1 MSDRRAEFD
10 DRLIRS
16 DPVGQGP
23 MKTILK
29 TMKFNSGYV
38 FLGLTSLMFGTFEV
52 TSKLIHGLEAIQIN
66 CLRFCV
72 GGLALLPF
80 ALLEI
85 RRRGIRFRFRDI
97 AYLVFLGVLFVP
109 VSMLLYQI
117 ALAETTASLSVFIF
131 SVNPVFIAIFA
142 LVILKERANRVIVTA
157 IAIGVV
163 GLAIIANPF
172 TRNFNLYI
180 LVGVAS
186 VAIFGFYSVLMR
198 PVTARFG
205 NLVTTTLVIVFGAM
219 VLTAGLLIRGVP
231 VFRGLNGQNIW
242 PLLYLGV
249 FCSGLTFVSYYKG
262 MSLTS
267 TNVGSIVFFFKPVIS
282 TILAVIVLREVL
294 TLRFLIGAGLIILGS
309 VLMVYGREKE
319 ATVTARESTDLR

>member
-1 MSDRRAEFD
+1 
-10 DRLIRS
+10 
-16 DPVGQGP
+16 
-23 MKTILK
+23 
-29 TMKFNSGYV
+29 V

-52 TSKLIHGLEAIQIN
+52 TSKLIYGLEAIQIN

-80 ALLEI
+80 ALFEI
-85 RRRGIRFRFRDI
+85 RRRGIRFRFKDI

-142 LVILKERANRVIVTA
+142 LIILKERANRVMVAA

-163 GLAIIANPF
+163 GLAVIANPF
-172 TRNFNLYI
+172 TRGFNLYI
-180 LVGVAS
+180 LVGVAA

-205 NLVTTTLVIVFGAM
+205 NLVTTTLVVIFGAV
-219 VLTAGLLIRGVP
+219 VLTAALLIRGVA

-294 TLRFLIGAGLIILGS
+294 TVRFLIGAGLIIVGS
-309 VLMVYGREKE
+309 VLMVYGRERIGVAAAGKP
-319 ATVTARESTDLR
+319 VSR